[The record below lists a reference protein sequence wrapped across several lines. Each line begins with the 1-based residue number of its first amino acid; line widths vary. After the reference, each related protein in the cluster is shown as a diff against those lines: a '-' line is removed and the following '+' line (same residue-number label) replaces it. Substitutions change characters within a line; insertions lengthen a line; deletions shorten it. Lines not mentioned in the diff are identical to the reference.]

1 MKGGVI
7 MPKGR
12 RGRCFHCTNVTLVWQ
27 CAACRRHYC
36 PSCFD
41 KEGKVYGPHNPFNI
55 KCYWCCDSDIEYGV
69 MDINKLNVVKDNDT
83 SINVEVYDIGNLIV
97 VQNVEKK

>member
-27 CAACRRHYC
+27 CAECRRNYC

-41 KEGKVYGPHNPFNI
+41 KEGKVYGVF
-55 KCYWCCDSDIEYGV
+55 K
-69 MDINKLNVVKDNDT
+69 KDDFIDKWARKEEND
-83 SINVEVYDIGNLIV
+83 
-97 VQNVEKK
+97 